1 MAERASIKALAVEHF
16 DKPPSVIDV
25 PAPEARSGEVLVRM
39 RAASINNWDAVVASG
54 VMRDQMTYEF
64 PTVIGMDVAGIVESV
79 GDGAEGFAEGDRVF
93 GTMGMKG
100 ALHDGSFGELAT
112 PKAPMLRL
120 APDGLEDQAGGS
132 LGTAG
137 TTAESAVDAVG
148 AAEGATIL
156 VVGATG
162 GVGSFAVQIAALR
175 GAHVIA
181 TARAADENFVTSLGA
196 AETVDYSAEVASTV
210 RERYP
215 DGIDGLIDLVNF
227 DPAAFA
233 ALAGLVR
240 AGGRAT
246 SSVGGAGESS
256 EIGSVSVSNSNS
268 KSSHLEPLADLVV
281 KGKLRVS
288 ISRTYA
294 LAESAQAIADFTNQH
309 TLGKLLITMERA

>member
-1 MAERASIKALAVEHF
+1 MGETGSIRALALESF

-25 PAPEARSGEVLVRM
+25 RAPEAGAGELLVRM
-39 RAASINNWDAVVASG
+39 HAASVNNWEAVVASG
-54 VMRDQMTYEF
+54 VMREQMTYEF
-64 PTVIGMDVAGIVESV
+64 PTVIGMDVAGVVESV
-79 GDGAEGFAEGDRVF
+79 GDGVEGFAEGDRVF

-120 APDGLEDQAGGS
+120 TPEGLDDRAAGS

-148 AAEGATIL
+148 AAEGTTIL

-162 GVGSFAVQIAALR
+162 GVGSFATQLAALR
-175 GAHVIA
+175 GAQVIA
-181 TARAADENFVTSLGA
+181 TARAGDEDFVTSLGA
-196 AETVDYSAEVASTV
+196 AETVDYSADVVMSV
-210 RERYP
+210 RQRYP

-227 DPAAFA
+227 DPATFA
-233 ALAGLVR
+233 TLVSLVR
-240 AGGRAT
+240 EGGRAT

-268 KSSHLEPLADLVV
+268 KSSHLEPLAELVV
-281 KGKLRVS
+281 QGKLRAA
-288 ISRTYA
+288 ISRTYP
-294 LAESAQAIADFTNQH
+294 LDESAQAIADFTNQH
-309 TLGKLLITMERA
+309 TLGKLVITME